1 MVSDESASTPSQH
14 ARPPQ
19 AGRSRWV
26 ALIELARPHHWIKNL
41 IVLAPVLTAGLAGS
55 AAAWGSAF
63 AAGGAMC
70 LLASG
75 IYALNDLRDRRADR
89 LHPDKRHRPL
99 ASGRLR
105 PAEAAIAGLAWLAGG
120 VAVAALVGAGVAALG
135 VAYVLLQLAYTA
147 WLKRAVILDVL
158 CIALGF
164 VLRAAAGGVAI
175 RVEISPW
182 LVVCTLTLMLFMGFC
197 KRYNEVAALD
207 AHDGPRHR
215 STLADYTPGL
225 LTHLITLSASIAVMS
240 YLLYATSEMTL
251 ERIHTYYLVYLLPL
265 VIYGVCRFA
274 MLSMAARYSGPV
286 DILLRDRPLQVV
298 TVLAV
303 AADWLVITHGQDIQ
317 AWLERAIS
325 AGASG

>member
-1 MVSDESASTPSQH
+1 MVPDDSPSTPSEDRRSL
-14 ARPPQ
+14 AS
-19 AGRSRWV
+19 GRARWV
-26 ALIELARPHHWIKNL
+26 ALGELARPHHWIKNL
-41 IVLAPVLTAGLAGS
+41 IVLAPVLTAGLVGS
-55 AAAWGSAF
+55 AEAWASALAAA
-63 AAGGAMC
+63 GAMC

-105 PAEAAIAGLAWLAGG
+105 PAEG
-120 VAVAALVGAGVAALG
+120 ALAGVAWLVGGLG
-135 VAYVLLQLAYTA
+135 VASLVGWGVLALCAAYVALQLAYTA

-175 RVEISPW
+175 GVEISPW
-182 LVVCTLTLMLFMGFC
+182 LIVCTLTLMLFMGFC

-207 AHDGPRHR
+207 ADDRTRHR
-215 STLADYTPGL
+215 STLADYTTGL
-225 LTHLITLSASIAVMS
+225 LMHLITLSASIAVIA
-240 YLLYATSEMTL
+240 YLMYATSEMTV
-251 ERIHTYYLVYLLPL
+251 ERIDTYYLVYLLPL

-274 MLSMAARYSGPV
+274 MLSMTARYSGPV
-286 DILLRDRPLQVV
+286 DILLHDRPLQVV

-303 AADWLVITHGQDIQ
+303 VADWLVVTHGQDIQ
-317 AWLERAIS
+317 AWIERAMLH
-325 AGASG
+325 AK